1 MEASSEL
8 VRVLDGV
15 DPFWDT
21 DAGPIFSAE
30 AMRELAA
37 IPGIEDKL
45 LALAA
50 DPNEPRARRFA
61 AVEALFQGG
70 WAGWRTGEQG
80 PVIAGV
86 MAEAMRADKIHNR
99 WGLPGHYVGRSGK
112 DLLSIK
118 HGVEEALEPLLDDDT
133 RLTIHGGEASTVAD
147 TNGYRIA
154 DLAGYLLAQRRG
166 EQWGEEPDPAARD
179 RDLARMRH
187 SPAGG

>member
-8 VRVLDGV
+8 VRLLDGV

-37 IPGIEDKL
+37 IPTVEDKL
-45 LALAA
+45 LALAT
-50 DPNEPRARRFA
+50 DPSEPLARRFA

-70 WAGWRTGEQG
+70 WTDWRTGEQG

-86 MAEAMRADKIHNR
+86 MADAIRADKIHNR
-99 WGLPGHYVGRSGK
+99 WGLPGHYLGRSGE

-118 HGVEEALEPLLDDDT
+118 EGVEEALAPLLDDNT

-154 DLAGYLLAQRRG
+154 DLAGYLLARRHG
-166 EQWGEEPDPAARD
+166 QQWGEEPDPAVRD
-179 RDLARMRH
+179 RELARMRQER
-187 SPAGG
+187 AGG